1 MLKRLGLAGALFAAA
16 GALSALTY
24 TVTST
29 ADTGAGTLR
38 QAILDANA
46 NPGADTIAFNIIGTG
61 PHTIAPA
68 TSLPAITEAVTIDG
82 YTQSGSS
89 PNTNPVGQGLN
100 AVLMIEIAGTGTSGN
115 GLVVEAINV
124 TIRGLAINRFSLDQV
139 EGSFFELH
147 SNLVVEGCFIGS
159 SPDGLLGYD
168 GGGGGG
174 GITAEHP
181 GVRIGGLT
189 PAQRNLISHSSLSI
203 EEGVAQ
209 GNLVGTDIGGLRRM
223 PGMPLDY
230 AGIDVGGT
238 GPVTIGG
245 TDPNAP
251 NVVAGMETG
260 IFVSNPQA
268 IIRGNFIGVDAAE
281 AGAISSGLVGIE
293 IGSPGGATVG
303 GVGPGEGNVIGGF
316 DYGMSMD
323 IKGAPIYGN
332 FIGTDTT
339 ATKNFGNRIMGLWV
353 SCHDQVVGGIGAGQG
368 NVIAYNGWVGILVT
382 DFAVGNPIR
391 GNRIFNNGLGGVEG
405 NGVGLAIDLTFN
417 SNPGGQNPNDVG
429 DADGGGNS
437 FGNDFQNYPLITSA
451 VPEAGGTRIIGT
463 LNSLASTMFDLDFY
477 ANPSCRARP
486 KALLQAETYIGSTE
500 VTTDGSGNVA
510 FNVLL
515 PTPIQAG
522 APVTASATNPEG
534 STSELWQE
542 IIFRVTR
549 GVGGPGDDLLSRC
562 RGSCSSRAPR

>member
-1 MLKRLGLAGALFAAA
+1 MPL
-16 GALSALTY
+16 
-24 TVTST
+24 
-29 ADTGAGTLR
+29 
-38 QAILDANA
+38 
-46 NPGADTIAFNIIGTG
+46 
-61 PHTIAPA
+61 
-68 TSLPAITEAVTIDG
+68 G
-82 YTQSGSS
+82 YTG
-89 PNTNPVGQGLN
+89 
-100 AVLMIEIAGTGTSGN
+100 
-115 GLVVEAINV
+115 IN
-124 TIRGLAINRFSLDQV
+124 
-139 EGSFFELH
+139 
-147 SNLVVEGCFIGS
+147 
-159 SPDGLLGYD
+159 
-168 GGGGGG
+168 
-174 GITAEHP
+174 
-181 GVRIGGLT
+181 
-189 PAQRNLISHSSLSI
+189 
-203 EEGVAQ
+203 
-209 GNLVGTDIGGLRRM
+209 
-223 PGMPLDY
+223 
-230 AGIDVGGT
+230 VGGT

-281 AGAISSGLVGIE
+281 AGVISSGLVGIE

-463 LNSLASTMFDLDFY
+463 LNSLASTTFDLDFY

-515 PTPIQAG
+515 PTAIEAG

-549 GVGGPGDDLLSRC
+549 GVGGPGDDAPQSVQGQLFEPGATMTIGGNPVPVTFNNERTLDFVGPALTPGGVYDIVVTNPSGLSGTLRNGYVSRFSDIVALSLFDSVISKLVAGRGDGRMRRRQLLPEQPGHTPADGRLRPEGQARHLLRAAGLLGGFPRRPLQLQLRSVDRADGG
-562 RGSCSSRAPR
+562 RRHHEPAAEAATSARSTPSAATRWPSSCSKESTAPR